1 MWLLDVLSLTLIVS
15 SARIGDME
23 VIPERVYKSIEYN
36 YMNFEQ
42 LVSLPHD
49 GRVVIKCKDGSV
61 SSMRILNNREHVAT
75 VEGFIEL
82 MLDAGYRSAII
93 QLRQPE

>member
-1 MWLLDVLSLTLIVS
+1 MDALRLTLIVG
-15 SARIGDME
+15 SARIGDTE
-23 VIPERVYKSIEYN
+23 VIPARVYKSIEYN
-36 YMNFEQ
+36 HMNFEQ

-82 MLDAGYRSAII
+82 MLDADYRSAII